1 MHFDILLKGG
11 SLIDGAHEHSVPR
24 KVDLGIENDRI
35 AAIGEIPGGSA
46 DKIIDVQG
54 LYITPGFI
62 DTHGHSEFTLLADGR
77 AEGKI
82 SQGITTEINGNC
94 GLSASPLRGHAR
106 EQRTSEF
113 EELNIHDQWDSFS
126 EYFGLL
132 RKKRNALNFL
142 TLVGHGNLRGSAIG
156 YEDRQLSDDDR
167 QNIFNLLKTS
177 LDAGAIGLSTG
188 LVYPPG
194 VFARPPEI
202 IGLAQATQKMGGRIY
217 TTHMRSEGD
226 ELLEAIDEAL
236 NVGFE
241 SSIPVHISH
250 IKTSEERN
258 WGKLGKALKK
268 IHEARQSGL
277 TLTCDRY
284 PYTAASTSLDSVLPA
299 WVFEGGKRE
308 ELRKIQNMQG
318 KIEDDILRT
327 HPEESYWDSV
337 TVSKVKKKKSKWM
350 EGMRISEIA
359 RRSERN
365 PLQSL
370 FHILIEEELD
380 VDAIF
385 FSMSE
390 DNLERILR
398 CSYTV
403 IGTDSAARS
412 FQGIT
417 ARGKP
422 HPRGFGSFPRV
433 LGRYVREKGII
444 SLEESIYK
452 MTGLP
457 AKIFGIEK
465 RGILKVGYFA
475 DITVFD
481 PRSILDTADFGSPF
495 QRPVGIHHVF
505 VNGAPVMI
513 HGEITGSLPGRVLN

>member
-1 MHFDILLKGG
+1 MRLDILLKGG
-11 SLIDGAHEHSVPR
+11 FLVDGAHEHSVPR
-24 KVDLGIENDRI
+24 KVDLGIKNDCI
-35 AAIGEIPGGSA
+35 DAIGEIPRSSA
-46 DKIIDVQG
+46 EKTIDVQG

-82 SQGITTEINGNC
+82 CQGITTEINGNC
-94 GLSASPLRGHAR
+94 GLSAAPLKGPAR
-106 EQRTSEF
+106 EQRTSEL
-113 EELNIHDQWDSFS
+113 EELNIHEQWNGFS

-132 RKKRNALNFL
+132 RKKGIALNFL
-142 TLVGHGNLRGSAIG
+142 TLVGHGNLRGSVIG
-156 YEDRQLSDDDR
+156 YEDRQLSDEDR
-167 QNIFNLLKTS
+167 RNIFELLKTS
-177 LDAGAIGLSTG
+177 LDTGAIGLSTG

-194 VFARPPEI
+194 VFAKTPEI
-202 IGLAQATQKMGGRIY
+202 IEIARATQKMGGSIY

-226 ELLEAIDEAL
+226 KLLEAIDEAL
-236 NVGFE
+236 RVGFE
-241 SSIPVHISH
+241 ACIPVHLSH
-250 IKTSEERN
+250 LKTREERN
-258 WGKLGKALKK
+258 WGKLEKALKK
-268 IHEARQSGL
+268 IHEARQRGL
-277 TLTCDRY
+277 PLTCDRY
-284 PYTAASTSLDSVLPA
+284 PYTAASTSLDSVLPV
-299 WVFEGGKRE
+299 WVFEGGQKE
-308 ELRKIQNMQG
+308 ELKKIQNMQRE
-318 KIEDDILRT
+318 IEHDILKT
-327 HPEESYWDSV
+327 HPEESCWDTV
-337 TVSKVKKKKSKWM
+337 VVSKVKHKKSKWM
-350 EGMRISEIA
+350 EGMSILEIGK
-359 RRSERN
+359 RLEETSLR
-365 PLQSL
+365 SL

-390 DNLERILR
+390 DNLETILR

-417 ARGKP
+417 ATGKP

-444 SLEESIYK
+444 SLEESVYK

-457 AKIFGIEK
+457 AKIFGMEK
-465 RGILKVGYFA
+465 RGILKEGYFA

-481 PRSILDTADFGSPF
+481 RNTILDTAEFNKPF

-513 HGEITGSLPGRVLN
+513 HGEITGSLPGRILN